1 MLNSLYIS
9 SFVII
14 DKMQIDFHDHMSV
27 LTGETGA
34 GKSIIIDAIGQLTGN
49 RASNTMVR
57 KGKDKAI
64 IEGVFY
70 LEKSTELLAIFNS
83 INIDFDNET
92 IITKEIYENGKSHIK
107 INYRNATNNAL
118 KLLAPYLIHIHS
130 QFETQ
135 SLFSADKHLSILDQ
149 YAKISQDMI
158 DDYQSSYNNYKK
170 IESKL
175 KMISEEEMSDEAI
188 EYYQSQ
194 YNEIKDFSYTD
205 EDIEEIEN
213 ELNLMKN
220 YEKMNLHINEFD
232 RLFNGSHGGVLE
244 YLSDAIDELNQLKD
258 FNVFSDSYDHLYNEY
273 YNLKDIYSEIMN
285 HYHSFSF
292 DEYRFN
298 ELQEELFK
306 IQKIQRKYGYSIEKI
321 IAAKE
326 NLKEKIELS
335 MNRESIIAEL
345 YKKKNLLYNQAI
357 EKAKKLHYLRKDAA
371 IEFEKEIKN
380 QLEDL
385 YMPQALLKVHFDK
398 SSLNKSGTDKIIFM
412 AAMNRGSAFI
422 PISESASGGE
432 MSRMMLAIKTI
443 TFVDNVTDTI
453 IFDEVDTGVSGKA
466 ADAIGAKMEQLSA
479 FKQVICITHLPQVA
493 VHAKHHYSII
503 KESDNAETYS
513 SIKELNNQ
521 ERVAEIAKML
531 SSNVITNEAINN
543 AKALL
548 QQKKDL

>member
-244 YLSDAIDELNQLKD
+244 YLSDAID
-258 FNVFSDSYDHLYNEY
+258 
-273 YNLKDIYSEIMN
+273 
-285 HYHSFSF
+285 
-292 DEYRFN
+292 
-298 ELQEELFK
+298 
-306 IQKIQRKYGYSIEKI
+306 
-321 IAAKE
+321 
-326 NLKEKIELS
+326 
-335 MNRESIIAEL
+335 
-345 YKKKNLLYNQAI
+345 
-357 EKAKKLHYLRKDAA
+357 
-371 IEFEKEIKN
+371 
-380 QLEDL
+380 
-385 YMPQALLKVHFDK
+385 
-398 SSLNKSGTDKIIFM
+398 
-412 AAMNRGSAFI
+412 
-422 PISESASGGE
+422 
-432 MSRMMLAIKTI
+432 
-443 TFVDNVTDTI
+443 
-453 IFDEVDTGVSGKA
+453 
-466 ADAIGAKMEQLSA
+466 
-479 FKQVICITHLPQVA
+479 
-493 VHAKHHYSII
+493 
-503 KESDNAETYS
+503 
-513 SIKELNNQ
+513 
-521 ERVAEIAKML
+521 
-531 SSNVITNEAINN
+531 
-543 AKALL
+543 
-548 QQKKDL
+548 